1 MSKVTWRKM
10 FEEVFADTGDTFE
23 TTKITLSQEELDV
36 EFDDGYG
43 GTNGKPF
50 TAWSKKFVYFPAQY
64 DGAEWIAYVSRNPN
78 GKATDHIGG
87 G

>member
-36 EFDDGYG
+36 EFDAGYG

-64 DGAEWIAYVSRNPN
+64 DGEEWIAYVSRNPN

>member
-1 MSKVTWRKM
+1 MTTWRKE
-10 FEEVFADTGDTFE
+10 FENVFKETGDTFE
-23 TTKITLSQEELDV
+23 TVKMTLTSEQLDT

-43 GTNGKPF
+43 GTNGEPF
-50 TAWSKKFVYFPAQY
+50 TAWSKQFVYFPACY

-78 GKATDHIGG
+78 GKATSHIGG